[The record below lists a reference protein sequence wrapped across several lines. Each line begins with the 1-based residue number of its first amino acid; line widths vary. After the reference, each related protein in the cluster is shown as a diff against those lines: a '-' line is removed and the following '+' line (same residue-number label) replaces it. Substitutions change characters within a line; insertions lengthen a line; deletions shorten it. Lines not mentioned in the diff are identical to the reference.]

1 MIRAPN
7 LQPNQ
12 VAFKVPPSCNKFDIH
27 SYITNIYGVEV
38 QEVRTMNYAT
48 EHKKARGG
56 SMEVKNSSYKKAII
70 TLNETFEWPKDPEWC
85 ELDREQGKLGAKAAG
100 RKMKGWR
107 FRGTEEERIKSKTV
121 NEKYYAMMEAEQG
134 KK

>member
-56 SMEVKNSSYKKAII
+56 SMEVKTPSYKKAII
-70 TLNETFEWPKDPEWC
+70 TLNETFEWPKGPEWC
-85 ELDREQGKLGAKAAG
+85 ELEQEQGKLGSKAAG

-107 FRGTEEERIKSKTV
+107 FRGTEEERNKLKIV
-121 NEKYYAMMEAEQG
+121 NDKIQAKMEAEHS